1 MGCSKLCLT
10 ETKVKV
16 IICMQH
22 SKNFLVQNVWWGFSA
37 TAGIVLPISW
47 NLNVYVSTLTHIYLG
62 HTLDQFSWGALGG
75 AVEVCTEHMKPV
87 WSCWLSRYRT
97 MCILS
102 VRILDWNHLL
112 FPSHSQSECL
122 HFGDVLLRMFRC
134 GIQSCSRTGSL
145 VTAILGQESLE
156 TPACKFCNLLSE
168 GEIPLHVLFYDSQVL
183 IKFISYDPSPFKVLI
198 TQPCSTISQI
208 SFPGFWWNVVTSGGG
223 SWLGELSV

>member
-62 HTLDQFSWGALGG
+62 HTLDQFSWGPLGG

-87 WSCWLSRYRT
+87 WSCWLSSYRT

-102 VRILDWNHLL
+102 VYILDWNHLL
-112 FPSHSQSECL
+112 FPSYSQSECL
-122 HFGDVLLRMFRC
+122 HFGDVLLNMFRR

-223 SWLGELSV
+223 SWLSELSV